1 MKNKVKLQK
10 DYLRYTYKPL
20 TKKND
25 NLLLPSTLSASF
37 HRQLTKNEDHKK
49 FINFNT
55 LSLNLPLICEV
66 HWSLFIL
73 NYMVAL

>member
-10 DYLRYTYKPL
+10 DYVRYTYKPL

-25 NLLLPSTLSASF
+25 NILLPSTLSASL
-37 HRQLTKNEDHKK
+37 HRQLTENEDHKNV
-49 FINFNT
+49 INFNT

-73 NYMVAL
+73 NYMAAL